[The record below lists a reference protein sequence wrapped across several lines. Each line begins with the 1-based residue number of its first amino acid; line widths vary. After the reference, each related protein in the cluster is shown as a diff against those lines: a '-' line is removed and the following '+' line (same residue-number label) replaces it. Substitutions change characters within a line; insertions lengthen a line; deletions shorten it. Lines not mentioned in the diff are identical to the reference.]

1 MFHKKEL
8 IMVKEFLI
16 DKILTFYIE
25 TERLNIRPLSIESL
39 IYYV

>member
-16 DKILTFYIE
+16 DKILTFYSE
-25 TERLNIRPLSIESL
+25 TEPLNVRPLSIESL